1 MPNGQQ
7 LTSEQAAAREQQS
20 SWWKAAK
27 TGLVAAGLTGIV
39 ATGIVMVSGA
49 PVTAA
54 VTATVVVG
62 LAVTYAC
69 KRGMDSAREAV
80 AAELKQSKQSES
92 QLEKIMKEA

>member
-1 MPNGQQ
+1 MSNGQQ

-27 TGLVAAGLTGIV
+27 MGAVAAGLTGIV
-39 ATGIVMVSGA
+39 ATGVVIVSGA
-49 PVTAA
+49 PVAAA
-54 VTATVVVG
+54 VAATVGVG

-69 KRGMDSAREAV
+69 KRGMDTAREAV
-80 AAELKQSKQSES
+80 AAELKQSES